1 MCAPGTAPKGWGRRW
16 KKYDGED
23 NDDNIDNN
31 NDNNN
36 DNDDD
41 KVQQLVSSIKSQF
54 GEIARLCFP

>member
-31 NDNNN
+31 NDN
-36 DNDDD
+36 DDD

>member
-31 NDNNN
+31 NDNY
-36 DNDDD
+36 DD

>member
-1 MCAPGTAPKGWGRRW
+1 MHQALHQRVGREDG
-16 KKYDGED
+16 KKYNGED
-23 NDDNIDNN
+23 NVDKIDH
-31 NDNNN
+31 NN

>member
-1 MCAPGTAPKGWGRRW
+1 MCAPGTAPKGWEEDG
-16 KKYDGED
+16 KKYDDDGD
-23 NDDNIDNN
+23 VDNIDND
-31 NDNNN
+31 NDNDN

>member
-23 NDDNIDNN
+23 NDDNIDN
-31 NDNNN
+31 DN

>member
-1 MCAPGTAPKGWGRRW
+1 ME
-16 KKYDGED
+16 KYDGED
-23 NDDNIDNN
+23 NDDNI
-31 NDNNN
+31 DNNN

>member
-23 NDDNIDNN
+23 NDDNID
-31 NDNNN
+31 DNN